1 MAITLGNDM
10 VLYKDSVSAGNVFGA
25 STNCS
30 FSVNTEFIDITTAPT
45 GTYTQILPTSTS
57 FEITADGFITLDN
70 VNYYTLLNLQKARTL
85 VNVKF
90 KIVNTAGN
98 ATIDANV
105 YITSINITAPAE
117 GAGTYSITLQGT
129 GPYDYAQQ

>member
-1 MAITLGNDM
+1 MAITLVNSM
-10 VLYKDSVSAGNVFGA
+10 VLYKDYVSAGNVFGA
-25 STNCS
+25 STNCT
-30 FSVNTEFIDITTAPT
+30 FTVNTSQMEVTTAAS
-45 GTYTQILPTSTS
+45 GSFIQILPTTTS
-57 FEITADGFITLDN
+57 FEISADGFITLDN

-105 YITSINITAPAE
+105 YITSISINGPAE

>member
-1 MAITLGNDM
+1 MPITLGNDM
-10 VLYKDSVSAGNVFGA
+10 VLYRNSVSAGNVFGA
-25 STNCS
+25 STNCT
-30 FSVNTEFIDITTAPT
+30 FTVNTSVIEVTTAVSGNFT
-45 GTYTQILPTSTS
+45 EILPTLSS
-57 FEITADGFITLDN
+57 FEISCDGFITLDN
-70 VNYYTLLNLQKARTL
+70 VNYFTLLNLQKDRTL

-98 ATIDANV
+98 ATVNANV
-105 YITSINITAPAE
+105 YITSISINGPAE

>member
-1 MAITLGNDM
+1 MPITLGNSM

-25 STNCS
+25 STNCT
-30 FSVNTEFIDITTAPT
+30 FTVNTEFIDITTAPT
-45 GTYTQILPTSTS
+45 GTFTEILPTSIS
-57 FEITADGFITLDN
+57 FEISADGFITLDN

-90 KIVNTAGN
+90 KIINADGN